1 LALFKKIPKQVF
13 LLGLVSF
20 FTDFAS
26 EMLYPVTPLF
36 LTVTLGASMSVVGL
50 IEGIAEVTA
59 GLLKGYFGN
68 LSDKLG
74 KRSIFVVLGYG
85 LSSIVKPLPGFF
97 PKVSTVVLSRTLDR
111 VGKGIRTAPR
121 DAILA
126 ANANGNTGAVF
137 GFHRGMDTLG
147 AVVGPLVA
155 IALLQF
161 FQVDYQ
167 FVYIA
172 AIVPAILTILFTLTV
187 KDVKKKSEM
196 EKSGKKYTYKEFWQI
211 APKRYKHLFVLFI
224 VFSFVNSSDVFLIL
238 KSKNISASDT
248 LAIGGYVFYNI
259 VYAIV
264 SYPIGLVSDKF
275 GKKNVFI
282 FGLFIFSAVYL
293 GFALNSSMII
303 IWFLFALY
311 GIYSASNEGVIKA
324 WVSDLI
330 PQDYLGSAIG
340 LLTMFSG
347 LAMMTGSIVA
357 GVLWDAF
364 GSTVPFLLSS
374 AVSFIVAVLIFRLKK

>member
-1 LALFKKIPKQVF
+1 MRLFKKIPKQVF
-13 LLGLVSF
+13 LLGLISF

-36 LTVTLGASMSVVGL
+36 LTVTLGASMSLVGL

-74 KRSIFVVLGYG
+74 KRSVFVVLGYG
-85 LSSIVKPLPGFF
+85 LSSLVKPLPGFI
-97 PKVSTVVLSRTLDR
+97 PRVSTVIISRTLDR

-126 ANANGNTGAVF
+126 ANADGNTGAVF

-155 IALLQF
+155 IALLQIF
-161 FQVDYQ
+161 DVGYR

-172 AIVPAILTILFTLTV
+172 AIVPAVLTVIFTFTV
-187 KDVKKKSEM
+187 KDPEVKKPENVK
-196 EKSGKKYTYKEFWQI
+196 GRKYSYKEFWGI
-211 APKRYKHLFVLFI
+211 APARYKQLFILFI

-238 KSKNISASDT
+238 KSKNISASDS

-259 VYAIV
+259 VYALV
-264 SYPIGLVSDKF
+264 SYPIGLLSDRF
-275 GKKNVFI
+275 GKKNIFI
-282 FGLFIFSAVYL
+282 AGLFIFSAVYL
-293 GFALNSSMII
+293 GFAVNSSLVV

-311 GIYSASNEGVIKA
+311 GIYSAANEGVIKA

-330 PQDYLGSAIG
+330 PNEYLGSAIG

-347 LAMMTGSIVA
+347 FAIMLGSVVA
-357 GVLWDAF
+357 GILWDKF
-364 GSTVPFLLSS
+364 GSAVPFLLSS
-374 AVSFIVAVLIFRLKK
+374 IVSFVVAVLISRLKK

>member
-1 LALFKKIPKQVF
+1 MALFKKIPKQVF